1 MVDYKSNIQK
11 RMVCLNMSNKQ
22 PKNKTKERI
31 PFKKTSETI
40 KFFVI
45 NLAKELKILY
55 TEKLKKK
62 KKEKNML
69 EDWKR
74 SVFIPIPKKGNAN
87 ECSNYL
93 TTALISHA
101 SKVMLTILK
110 VRNQRYVN

>member
-1 MVDYKSNIQK
+1 
-11 RMVCLNMSNKQ
+11 MVCLNMSNKQ

-62 KKEKNML
+62 KEKTFWKTGKGQFSFQSQRKAMPMNVPTTSQLHSSHML
-69 EDWKR
+69 AK
-74 SVFIPIPKKGNAN
+74 
-87 ECSNYL
+87 
-93 TTALISHA
+93 
-101 SKVMLTILK
+101 
-110 VRNQRYVN
+110 

>member
-11 RMVCLNMSNKQ
+11 HLVCLNMSNKQ

-31 PFKKTSETI
+31 PFEKTSETI

-45 NLAKELKILY
+45 NFAKELKILY

-62 KKEKNML
+62 KEKNIL

-74 SVFIPIPKKGNAN
+74 SVFTPIPKKGNAN

-93 TTALISHA
+93 TTALISHS